1 MSRMEKLG
9 EQEASIQDTNQP
21 VTTFLVPFL
30 SLRGISQGK
39 EGHPNPP
46 SLGLLCPQHLDHV
59 TGPSVLPPV
68 TGNVLVFAVKMS
80 TPHPHACHSAL
91 NRH

>member
-9 EQEASIQDTNQP
+9 EQGASIRDTNQP
-21 VTTFLVPFL
+21 VTTFLVLLL

-39 EGHPNPP
+39 EGHPNPL
-46 SLGLLCPQHLDHV
+46 SLGLLYPQHLDHV

-68 TGNVLVFAVKMS
+68 MGNVLVFAVRMLH
-80 TPHPHACHSAL
+80 PHPHACPSAL
-91 NRH
+91 NRP

>member
-39 EGHPNPP
+39 EGHPNPL
-46 SLGLLCPQHLDHV
+46 SLGLLWPQHLDHV
-59 TGPSVLPPV
+59 TGPSVFPPA

-80 TPHPHACHSAL
+80 TPQPPCLPLAL